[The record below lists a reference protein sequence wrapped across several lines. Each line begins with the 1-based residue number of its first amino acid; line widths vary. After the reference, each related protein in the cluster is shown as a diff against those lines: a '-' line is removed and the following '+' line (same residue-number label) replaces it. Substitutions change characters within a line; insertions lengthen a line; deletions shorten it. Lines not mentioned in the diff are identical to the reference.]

1 MICSSKNILL
11 VFLCSFFVLVSCNEA
26 PKKAPPPTPIVQK
39 EAPPAPKKFGYAIDS
54 FAVVQDTIRP
64 GDSFGNILDSHGI
77 DRGTVFKITNAVKDT
92 FNVARL
98 VAGKKYTLLKS
109 KDTSSKAQVF
119 IYQPNRIDYTIIDFR
134 DSITAHN
141 YKKPVTIQRRAVSG
155 VITSSLFNAMND
167 LGLGIS
173 LTHRLSTVYQW
184 SVDFFKIQKGDQ
196 FKVIYNE
203 RYVEDSIYVGI
214 ENVEAAVLKHFNR
227 PYYAFEYQ
235 EDGDIES
242 FSYYDE
248 LAKSLQSFFLKA
260 PLEFSRISSRYSPR
274 RFHPVQKRWKAHKGT
289 DYAAPHGTPIWST
302 ANGTVEKAGYTR
314 GNGNYV
320 KIKHNNTYATQY
332 LHMSKILVKKGER
345 VKQGDIIG
353 RVGSTGLATGPH
365 VCYRFWKNG
374 KQVDPFRQ
382 MLPAAKD
389 LKEAYKP
396 AYFEHIAPLKKEL
409 DSIPYKIIEIKETVQ
424 QAPVL

>member
-1 MICSSKNILL
+1 MICYNKSTLLFFLSSISLL
-11 VFLCSFFVLVSCNEA
+11 FSCKE
-26 PKKAPPPTPIVQK
+26 TPRETPASVVEEK
-39 EAPPAPKKFGYAIDS
+39 EQPLPVKKFGFIVDNFS
-54 FAVVQDTIRP
+54 VVQDTVRP
-64 GDSFGNILDSHGI
+64 GDSFGNILDNHGVN
-77 DRGTVFKITNAVKDT
+77 RGKVFKISNAVKDT
-92 FNVARL
+92 FNVAKL

-109 KDTSSKAQVF
+109 KDTSATAQVF
-119 IYQPNRIDYTIIDFR
+119 IYQPNKIDYTIIDFR
-134 DSITAHN
+134 DSITAQN
-141 YKKPVTIQRRAVSG
+141 YKKPVTIRRREVSG
-155 VITSSLFNAMND
+155 VITSSLYNAMHD

-203 RYVEDSIYVGI
+203 RYVEDSIYVGVENI
-214 ENVEAAVLKHFNR
+214 EASVLKHFDR

-235 EDGDIES
+235 EDGSKEN

-302 ANGTVEKAGYTR
+302 ANGTVIKAGYSR
-314 GNGNYV
+314 GNGKYV
-320 KIKHNNTYATQY
+320 KVKHNNTYSTQY

-345 VKQGDIIG
+345 VKQGDVIG

-374 KQVDPFRQ
+374 KQVDPYRQ

-389 LKEAYKP
+389 LKEEYK
-396 AYFEHIAPLKKEL
+396 ASYFEYILPLKKEL
-409 DSIPYKIIEIKETVQ
+409 DSIPYKIIEVKETLQ
-424 QAPVL
+424 QAPTL